1 MALVRL
7 VCFYFACMHLK
18 GFCARET
25 CTVLQLMY
33 FVLKNWSF
41 VDCVY
46 TNLFTYVTDASL
58 VLFSTL
64 NKTTQMELSHSL
76 M

>member
-1 MALVRL
+1 MFGVLLLYV
-7 VCFYFACMHLK
+7 YMHLK
-18 GFCARET
+18 GFCAHET

-46 TNLFTYVTDASL
+46 CNPSTYVTDASL

-64 NKTTQMELSHSL
+64 NKTSQMELSHSL